1 MDKALISEAL
11 GYVDEQYIIE
21 ALGEDSCRAYGRSKE
36 ERNMNR
42 RAVRKSGRIAL
53 VAAITALV
61 LGITAGAVAFIRY
74 ERADEMMDNFAGGTD
89 FMGGSAV
96 GWEEYETV
104 EIDGEERIQLSDL
117 RLGWEKLSTDEALLE
132 KLVYPYVA
140 DVDGSITFQDYT
152 VTMEAALY
160 DDDTRGCILYY
171 TVENPNGVN
180 WERSP
185 QLGEIWL
192 ESFSYRVGT
201 NLGGAVFVDE
211 ERSTDTKLYIC
222 EHFIVIDEWLE
233 IDHLHSLG
241 IGRSDSREDI
251 DLRPYIAK
259 WAESIDVPHT
269 EFDGGN
275 IIVTPFG
282 MTFSKN
288 GIGVDP
294 GLNHQYIALL
304 FDDGSE
310 YVVYDRP
317 NLFANEVC
325 SGANGPMRDHWETH
339 LFNSII
345 DINSV
350 VEVQIDDAV
359 FTLE

>member
-11 GYVDEQYIIE
+11 GHMDERYIIE
-21 ALGEDSCRAYGRSKE
+21 ALGEDSYRAYSRGKE
-36 ERNMNR
+36 KQNMNTR
-42 RAVRKSGRIAL
+42 TFRKSGRIAL
-53 VAAITALV
+53 VAAILALI
-61 LGITAGAVAFIRY
+61 LSIATGAVAYIRY
-74 ERADEMMDNFAGGTD
+74 ERADEMMDNFAGGSVY
-89 FMGGSAV
+89 MGVSAE
-96 GWEEYETV
+96 GYEEYETV
-104 EIDGEERIQLSDL
+104 EIDGEERIQLSEL
-117 RLGWEKLSTDEALLE
+117 RLGWERLSSDEALLE
-132 KLVYPYVA
+132 ELIYPYVA
-140 DVDGSITFQDYT
+140 DVDGSITFKDYT

-192 ESFSYRVGT
+192 ESFTYRVGT
-201 NLGGAVFVDE
+201 NLGGAAFVDE

-222 EHFIVIDEWLE
+222 EHFIVIDKWLE
-233 IDHLHSLG
+233 KDHLHCLG

-259 WAESIDVPHT
+259 WAESIDVPHA

-275 IIVTPFG
+275 IIVSPFS
-282 MTFSKN
+282 MTFSQN

-294 GLNHQYIALL
+294 GLNHQYIALR

-317 NLFANEVC
+317 NLFANMVC
-325 SGANGPMRDHWETH
+325 SGSNGPMRDHWSTY